1 VGFRKNRRI
10 RHLLTLRYP
19 TLELDQEDAVAV
31 SDAQF
36 GPNEFGIC
44 PDAGAHCRIDDVGT
58 TTQEIPLTQN
68 HPSKCRSNTIFSFI
82 IRP

>member
-1 VGFRKNRRI
+1 V
-10 RHLLTLRYP
+10 
-19 TLELDQEDAVAV
+19 DQEDAVAV
-31 SDAQF
+31 PNAQS

-58 TTQEIPLTQN
+58 APQEIPLTQN
-68 HPSKCRSNTIFSFI
+68 HPSKYHSNTTFYFV

>member
-1 VGFRKNRRI
+1 MLPPLVGFRKNRRI

-44 PDAGAHCRIDDVGT
+44 PDAGAHCWIDVLVR
-58 TTQEIPLTQN
+58 PL
-68 HPSKCRSNTIFSFI
+68 RRFL
-82 IRP
+82 